1 MLASRPVYFNNIGEI
16 KYTKTKEKPSLHLY
30 SPFTVPGLMIHI
42 QTGQHVTG
50 LLKLAKNHLQLKG
63 KKKKTIFQIP
73 TDSRFP
79 LLTGLFRVRPSMK
92 LPQQLAH
99 VF

>member
-63 KKKKTIFQIP
+63 KKKKQYSKFPP
-73 TDSRFP
+73 TPGF
-79 LLTGLFRVRPSMK
+79 LC
-92 LPQQLAH
+92 
-99 VF
+99 